1 LAFKEVDEMEMKTP
15 EEWGKIYG
23 ERLTEYE
30 DFRSQ
35 LENLIKRLMH
45 SNSIVASQITSRI
58 KDRDSFVDKIKRKNY
73 EDPLIQCTD
82 LVGLRIIVYY
92 LEDLNKIS
100 EIIEREFKIDF
111 ENSINK
117 LDTLDPDRFGY
128 LSVHYVIS
136 ISETRSKETEWLQYT
151 NFKSEIQIRT
161 VLQHAWAEIEH
172 KLLYKQTHEVPK
184 DLRRKLSR
192 LIALLEL
199 ADEQFN
205 DLLVETDKLGKLYI
219 NELEGAPMQAIEET
233 QEALN
238 DSKEL
243 NLKDVINDLP
253 DIELNLLSL
262 NAYLNLTKVDIKW
275 MNEANDI
282 ISEIIKI
289 CIPNT
294 VTIEM
299 DVMKYIGT
307 GGSIICISR
316 LTGIKNI
323 FELDKA
329 LMDVSDIGSSI
340 LKAFYSSYLE
350 KELRQFAQ
358 GSLLR
363 FFNSYDNL
371 GILLLYSRRDVIKE
385 NPEIMEKIKCIDYEI
400 LHWLRTIL
408 NIPVK
413 TRQIAN
419 ALGGDSSKASPH
431 KD

>member
-1 LAFKEVDEMEMKTP
+1 MEMKTP

-219 NELEGAPMQAIEET
+219 NELEGAPIQAIEET

-413 TRQIAN
+413 TRQSAN
-419 ALGGDSSKASPH
+419 ALDGDSSKASPH

>member
-1 LAFKEVDEMEMKTP
+1 MEMKTP

-219 NELEGAPMQAIEET
+219 NELEGAPIQAIEET

-316 LTGIKNI
+316 LTGIKI
-323 FELDKA
+323 F
-329 LMDVSDIGSSI
+329 
-340 LKAFYSSYLE
+340 
-350 KELRQFAQ
+350 
-358 GSLLR
+358 
-363 FFNSYDNL
+363 
-371 GILLLYSRRDVIKE
+371 
-385 NPEIMEKIKCIDYEI
+385 
-400 LHWLRTIL
+400 L
-408 NIPVK
+408 N
-413 TRQIAN
+413 
-419 ALGGDSSKASPH
+419 
-431 KD
+431 

>member
-136 ISETRSKETEWLQYT
+136 ISETRSRETEWVQYT

-172 KLLYKQTHEVPK
+172 KLIYKQTHEVPK

-205 DLLVETDKLGKLYI
+205 DLLVETDKLGKLYL
-219 NELEGAPMQAIEET
+219 NELEGAPIQAIEGT
-233 QEALN
+233 QEAPN

-243 NLKDVINDLP
+243 NLKDVINDIP
-253 DIELNLLSL
+253 NIELNLLSL

-282 ISEIIKI
+282 ISQLIKI

-299 DVMKYIGT
+299 DVTKYIGT

-350 KELRQFAQ
+350 KVLRQFAQ

-371 GILLLYSRRDVIKE
+371 GILLLYSRRDVIKD
-385 NPEIMEKIKCIDYEI
+385 NPEIMERIKCIDYEI

-408 NIPVK
+408 DIPVK
-413 TRQIAN
+413 PRHKAN
-419 ALGGDSSKASPH
+419 ALDADPSKASPH